1 LLIEGQARYGT
12 TAMTSRRYRTRRA
25 VQRTRQTIFR
35 RRLSLEEPGGDEL
48 DEWMVACPAGESP
61 QASS

>member
-1 LLIEGQARYGT
+1 
-12 TAMTSRRYRTRRA
+12 MTSRRYRTRRA
-25 VQRTRQTIFR
+25 VLRTRQTIFR